1 MGKELEFW
9 LDVLKESKKQFVMA
23 RGAYKAVCAN
33 ILEKKQ
39 RIICANLQA
48 KAIAIP
54 GGGTLQPIRV
64 NVYVDDYRFIY
75 DDLYL
80 NISVHAIRPVEE
92 LESLSGLTTKE
103 IELIDKY
110 KPICTEIMQG
120 MSFNRMCQEKD
131 CQNLRD
137 IQEKLVCLKNRI
149 LLYDEFKW
157 TYRTESIFSD
167 SFFSPNLNIKDTRNI
182 LFERHRFGK
191 E

>member
-1 MGKELEFW
+1 M
-9 LDVLKESKKQFVMA
+9 
-23 RGAYKAVCAN
+23 
-33 ILEKKQ
+33 
-39 RIICANLQA
+39 
-48 KAIAIP
+48 
-54 GGGTLQPIRV
+54 
-64 NVYVDDYRFIY
+64 
-75 DDLYL
+75 
-80 NISVHAIRPVEE
+80 SVHAIRPVEE

-103 IELIDKY
+103 IELIDKF

-131 CQNLRD
+131 SQNLRD